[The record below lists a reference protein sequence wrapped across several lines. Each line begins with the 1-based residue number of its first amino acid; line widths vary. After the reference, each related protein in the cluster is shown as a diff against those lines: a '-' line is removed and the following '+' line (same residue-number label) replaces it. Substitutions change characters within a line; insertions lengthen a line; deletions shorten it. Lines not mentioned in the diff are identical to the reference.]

1 MFDQK
6 WGRKSRDTV
15 PWRNVLKYRPQRV
28 CVLIFSTFIFFTIE
42 LTHYVLDSLIKNRF
56 SEGNNLA
63 RSFELEV
70 RQFLTLRCARH
81 KFERCTILINDMLTC
96 TLYCVSSMLT
106 CTLYSVQWVYSM
118 SCLLT
123 FTVHCKCSYGV
134 QYVWFADLTLVCYAE
149 MYIVQCVQCTLYSRP
164 GMMTYIHCMYSTV
177 CLVCWHIHY
186 TVCTVCLV
194 CWHVH

>member
-1 MFDQK
+1 MGAK
-6 WGRKSRDTV
+6 ISWHCS
-15 PWRNVLKYRPQRV
+15 LKKR
-28 CVLIFSTFIFFTIE
+28 L
-42 LTHYVLDSLIKNRF
+42 
-56 SEGNNLA
+56 NLA

-149 MYIVQCVQCTLYSRP
+149 MYIVQCVQCTLYSMP